1 MPAKPICNLRLWSV
15 AALTAAVLTASACP
29 ASPPPV
35 KIAAVVPLTG
45 QASAFGTAALK
56 GARVAESEINAAGG
70 VMGRHLVLVPIDN
83 RSTPLTAKQA
93 AESAVKRG
101 VMGVVGAVWST
112 HSLAVAPVLQK
123 AGIPMISP
131 GSTAPEVTRVGNF
144 IFRTCYTDDFQG
156 KLMADFAHRSLK
168 GRRAAVFININET
181 YSQTLAKY
189 FMDAF
194 IKNEGTMITQ
204 AGYKSTAVD
213 FKAILA
219 PLVQSPPDVVFVP
232 GYTRDSGL
240 LIRQANGMGIRTTFL
255 GGDAW
260 EGAISSI
267 AGETALEGSY
277 FSTHWHPSVPYPR
290 SRQFIARY
298 VAAHGKEDI
307 SPFSALAY
315 DALWLFA
322 EAARAAGSADPQQV
336 RDALAEITGFEGATG
351 AILFDANGDPLR
363 KGASIMKFNG
373 GSWVFYKAFI
383 PKD

>member
-1 MPAKPICNLRLWSV
+1 MQPNAFRNMRLWCA
-15 AALTAAVLTASACP
+15 AALAAACLTASVCP

-35 KIAAVVPLTG
+35 EIAAVVPLTG
-45 QASAFGTAALK
+45 QAKAFGEAAIK
-56 GARVAESEINAAGG
+56 GARVAEAEINAGGG
-70 VMGRHLVLVPIDN
+70 VMGRRLELVPIDN

-93 AESAVKRG
+93 AETAVKRG
-101 VMGVVGAVWST
+101 VMGVVGAIWST

-131 GSTAPEVTRVGNF
+131 GSTAPEVTRVGDF

-156 KLMADFAHRSLK
+156 KLMANFASQSLK

-181 YSQTLAKY
+181 YSQILARY

-194 IKNEGTMITQ
+194 VKNEGAMITQ
-204 AGYKSTAVD
+204 ASYKSTAVD

-219 PLVQSPPDVVFVP
+219 PLLSAPPDVVFIP

-260 EGAISSI
+260 EAAISLI
-267 AGETALEGSY
+267 AGEAALEGSY
-277 FSTHWHPSVPYPR
+277 FSTHWHPQVPYPK

-298 VAAHGKEDI
+298 AAAYGEEDI

-322 EAARAAGSADPQQV
+322 EAARAAASVDPQKV
-336 RDALAEITGFEGATG
+336 RNALAGITGFEGATG
-351 AILFDANGDPLR
+351 AIIFDANGDPLR
-363 KGASIMKFNG
+363 KGASIMKYNG
-373 GSWVFYKAFI
+373 GRWVFYKAFT
-383 PKD
+383 PRD